1 MKNRIGAGKAF
12 GNSQGPPE
20 RLKLGLYV
28 SQNVALSGRLLV
40 AFFNTGYCMLSLCI
54 HVKRDIFTPIIW
66 SFCSVCPN
74 PAEALQDP
82 MA

>member
-40 AFFNTGYCMLSLCI
+40 AFFNTILYAVSLYSHKACYL
-54 HVKRDIFTPIIW
+54 HTNYMEL
-66 SFCSVCPN
+66 CSVCPN

>member
-1 MKNRIGAGKAF
+1 MKSKLELEKPF

-40 AFFNTGYCMLSLCI
+40 AFSTQDTVCCLS
-54 HVKRDIFTPIIW
+54 VFT
-66 SFCSVCPN
+66 
-74 PAEALQDP
+74 
-82 MA
+82 